1 VRERKDDIDI
11 VVIMDYNP
19 GSLFSIQKS
28 EIEEFVIPGSGRDW
42 RLTDIIISTCTEKNC
57 RFSLQS
63 HHLSDSVHLVN
74 ENNVIETKV
83 Q

>member
-1 VRERKDDIDI
+1 MIDENEWERERVRERKDDIDI

-42 RLTDIIISTCTEKNC
+42 RLTDIIISTCTEKK
-57 RFSLQS
+57 
-63 HHLSDSVHLVN
+63 LSFFIAEPSP
-74 ENNVIETKV
+74 